1 MAKLMTVLRFL
12 RKLFGANCNGL
23 LGHGRTGKGNWRGG
37 GTAAVCSVLWLNLAA
52 YAARM
57 AHLPDAISIFMY
69 A

>member
-1 MAKLMTVLRFL
+1 MTVLRFL

-23 LGHGRTGKGNWRGG
+23 LGWGMEERGRGTGGG